1 MNLVIINHHWSC
13 LLTMILQRKSHQ
25 VQTYLLPLIEIS
37 NQTLKTFIKY
47 MSTIILLNNNTFR
60 HWTYLYCF
68 LVIKKLIKMEHN
80 DTLLC
85 LEFQSIRNHV
95 DYISKIRMK
104 ALHISE
110 TMK

>member
-1 MNLVIINHHWSC
+1 
-13 LLTMILQRKSHQ
+13 
-25 VQTYLLPLIEIS
+25 
-37 NQTLKTFIKY
+37 
-47 MSTIILLNNNTFR
+47 
-60 HWTYLYCF
+60 
-68 LVIKKLIKMEHN
+68 MEHN

-110 TMK
+110 TMKYFDEFAVEDQEV